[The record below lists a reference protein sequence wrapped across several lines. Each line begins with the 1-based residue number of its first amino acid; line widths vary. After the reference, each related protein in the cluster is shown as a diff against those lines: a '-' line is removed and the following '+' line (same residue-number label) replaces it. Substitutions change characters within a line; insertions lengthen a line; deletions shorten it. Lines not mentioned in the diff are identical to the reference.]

1 MSTSPALLTV
11 NHVSGGYGDVQ
22 VLHDVSFSIAKNSI
36 SCVIGSNGA
45 GKSTLLR
52 TLTGLTKPFNGT
64 IQFADTN
71 IAALSAPAIAAL
83 GIAHVPEG
91 RRLFRG
97 MSVRDNLLVGA
108 YLRRDGKQAI
118 LQTLKEIYALFPRLA
133 ERSTQEATTLSG
145 GEQQMC
151 AIARGLMAK
160 PTLLLIDE
168 LSLGL
173 APHVVDELIDAL
185 HLINAAG
192 TTLLLVEQDV
202 GMALEVADFGL
213 VLDQGRIL
221 KTGPSQTLLDDPS
234 IMEAYLGNSIA
245 A

>member
-1 MSTSPALLTV
+1 MTQQALLTV
-11 NHVSGGYGDVQ
+11 NNMSGGYGDIQ
-22 VLHDVSFSIAKNSI
+22 VLHDLSFAIQEKSI
-36 SCVIGSNGA
+36 SCIIGSNGA

-52 TLTGLTKPFNGT
+52 TITGLTKINQGSILFKGT
-64 IQFADTN
+64 DVAT
-71 IAALSAPAIAAL
+71 LTAPAIAGI

-108 YLRRDGKQAI
+108 YLRTDGKQAI
-118 LQTLKEIYALFPRLA
+118 LQSLEELYTLFPRLA
-133 ERSTQEATTLSG
+133 ERHSQEATTLSG

-173 APHVVDELIDAL
+173 APHVVDELMDAL
-185 HLINAAG
+185 RIINAQG

-202 GMALEVADFGL
+202 GMALEIADYGI
-213 VLDQGRIL
+213 VLDQGRIAKCGASKDL
-221 KTGPSQTLLDDPS
+221 VNDNT
-234 IMEAYLGNSIA
+234 IMQAYLGGAIPS
-245 A
+245 

>member
-1 MSTSPALLTV
+1 MSQSALLTV
-11 NHVSGGYGDVQ
+11 DHVSGGYGDVQ
-22 VLHDVSFSIAKNSI
+22 VLHDVSFSIIDKSI

-52 TLTGLTKPFNGT
+52 TLTGLTKSFAGT
-64 IQFADTN
+64 ITFAGTD
-71 IAALSAPAIAAL
+71 IAKLSAPAIAAL
-83 GIAHVPEG
+83 GISHVPEG

-108 YLRRDGKQAI
+108 YLRKDGKQAI
-118 LQTLKEIYALFPRLA
+118 LDTLEEIYTLFPRLA
-133 ERSTQEATTLSG
+133 ERHAQEATTLSG

-151 AIARGLMAK
+151 AIARGLMAR

-185 HLINAAG
+185 HIINQAG
-192 TTLLLVEQDV
+192 TTLLLIEQDV
-202 GMALEVADFGL
+202 GMALEVANYGL
-213 VLDQGRIL
+213 VLDQGRIVKAGKSSEL
-221 KTGPSQTLLDDPS
+221 INDQS
-234 IMEAYLGNSIA
+234 IMQAYLGSIA